1 MTEHFRKLERMYHDA
16 PIHQFFDPTLEIEE
30 GRATLELPVSE
41 KFHHPAGGVHGTAYF
56 KALDDAAFFAVNS
69 LVEDVFVL
77 TTQLNLHLTRPI
89 SEGTMT
95 AVGEVVHDHPSQYI
109 GEAVLRDEDG
119 NHLARASGTFQR
131 STVELTPEIGY
142 E

>member
-1 MTEHFRKLERMYHDA
+1 MSEHFRKLERMYHDA
-16 PIHQFFDPTLEIEE
+16 PIHDFFDPTLTIED

-41 KFHHPAGGVHGTAYF
+41 KYHHPAGGVHGTAYF

-77 TTQLNLHLTRPI
+77 TTQFNLHLTRPI
-89 SEGTMT
+89 SEGQMT
-95 AVGEVVHDHPSQYI
+95 AVGEVVHDRPSQYI
-109 GEAVLRDEDG
+109 AEAVLRDEDG
-119 NHLARASGTFQR
+119 KQLGRGTGTFQR
-131 STVELTPEIGY
+131 SNIELTPEIGY